1 MLFIVVIWGVF
12 ESGLWEHLSQKCVD
26 NLYGMGDGRSSFFVD
41 RCTCRLLTR
50 TTENIKGPKVMRD
63 DEEM

>member
-1 MLFIVVIWGVF
+1 MLFVVVVWGPK
-12 ESGLWEHLSQKCVD
+12 LRVD
-26 NLYGMGDGRSSFFVD
+26 NLYGMRDGRSSFFAD

-50 TTENIKGPKVMRD
+50 TTENIRGPTVMRD